1 LNHAREV
8 EKETTKLMS
17 QSLQSVAEKA
27 ARAGGEVLLSWVGRV
42 RAREKAP
49 KDLVTEADLEAQDTI
64 ESLIRGHFP
73 DHDFLGEE
81 GNTTWPRRS
90 EYRWIVDPLDGTTN
104 FIHGLPLF
112 AVSIGVEHKGQLV
125 AAALFDPKANEC
137 FTAQRG
143 SGAYLNGNPIHA
155 SSCRDLEE
163 ALMVASFPPQVTG
176 DSAEIQRF
184 TNVLVRCRGMRR
196 LGSAALNLAY
206 VAAGRLD
213 GFWATSLKTWDVAA
227 GVLIVREAGGTV
239 TGFDGRPFDLEHP
252 ALTAASTES
261 LHRQVLQVLRGS
273 D

>member
-1 LNHAREV
+1 
-8 EKETTKLMS
+8 MS

-27 ARAGGEVLLSWVGRV
+27 ARAGGEVLRSWVGRV
-42 RAREKAP
+42 QAREKAP

-64 ESLIRGHFP
+64 ESLIHGHFP

-104 FIHGLPLF
+104 FIHSLPLF
-112 AVSIGVEHKGQLV
+112 AVSIGVEHQGQLV
-125 AAALFDPKANEC
+125 AAAIFDPTADEC

-143 SGAYLNGNPIHA
+143 SGAFLNGNPIRA

-163 ALMVASFPPQVTG
+163 ALMVASFPPQVTR
-176 DSAEIQRF
+176 DSAEIRRF

-227 GVLIVREAGGTV
+227 GALIVREAGGTL

-261 LHRQVLQVLRGS
+261 LHRQILQVLRGS